1 VAMDDREKVTKAVY
15 EIRTHFPNTKIIA
28 RARNRPHLF
37 DLLAEKV
44 DFAERETVR
53 GGLAMG
59 RKALTYLGFTED
71 SARELSDT
79 FLEMDFQI
87 AMDAY
92 EMRDDMDALVSKAK
106 EGRILL
112 EKTLSGDAKFISQD
126 ESKD

>member
-1 VAMDDREKVTKAVY
+1 
-15 EIRTHFPNTKIIA
+15 
-28 RARNRPHLF
+28 
-37 DLLAEKV
+37 
-44 DFAERETVR
+44 
-53 GGLAMG
+53 MG

-126 ESKD
+126 ERKD